1 MIGDM
6 KLALEVV
13 NSLER
18 DGIIGR
24 YAIGGA
30 MAAVFY
36 AEPVSTFDVDIF
48 IAFPVSLSGLISLSP
63 IYKAL
68 AQKGF
73 QESGEYVEIGGVP
86 VQFLAVYNA
95 LVEEALEKAVDIRYE
110 GVTTRVFSLE
120 HLIAIA
126 LQTGR
131 PKDRGRVEML
141 LSQAKPNMALLEG
154 ILQRYGLKG
163 KWKKWTS

>member
-1 MIGDM
+1 M

-48 IAFPVSLSGLISLSP
+48 ITFSSAASGLISLTP
-63 IYKAL
+63 LYEAL
-68 AQKGF
+68 IHKGF
-73 QESGEYVEIGGVP
+73 PASGEYVEIGGVP
-86 VQFLAVYNA
+86 VQFLAPYNA
-95 LVEEALEKAVDIRYE
+95 LVEEALEKAVEIQYEDI
-110 GVTTRVFSLE
+110 TTRIFSLE
-120 HLIAIA
+120 HVIAIA
-126 LQTGR
+126 LQAGR
-131 PKDRGRVEML
+131 PKDRGRVAML
-141 LSQAKPNMALLEG
+141 LSQAKPDMTLLDD
-154 ILQRYGLKG
+154 ILRRYGLKG
-163 KWKKWTS
+163 IWTKWTS

>member
-1 MIGDM
+1 MIRNM

-48 IAFPVSLSGLISLSP
+48 ITFFANSSG
-63 IYKAL
+63 
-68 AQKGF
+68 
-73 QESGEYVEIGGVP
+73 
-86 VQFLAVYNA
+86 
-95 LVEEALEKAVDIRYE
+95 
-110 GVTTRVFSLE
+110 
-120 HLIAIA
+120 
-126 LQTGR
+126 
-131 PKDRGRVEML
+131 
-141 LSQAKPNMALLEG
+141 
-154 ILQRYGLKG
+154 
-163 KWKKWTS
+163 

>member
-1 MIGDM
+1 MIRNM

-13 NSLER
+13 NSLEY

-48 IAFPVSLSGLISLSP
+48 ITFFANSSGLISLAP
-63 IYKAL
+63 VYEAL
-68 AQKGF
+68 AKRGYSV
-73 QESGEYVEIGGVP
+73 SGEHVDLGGVP
-86 VQFLAVYNA
+86 VQFLAAYNA
-95 LVEEALEKAVDIRYE
+95 LVEEAIEKAIETYYSGIR
-110 GVTTRVFSLE
+110 TRIFSLE
-120 HLIAIA
+120 HVIAIA

-131 PKDRGRVEML
+131 PKDRGRVAML
-141 LSQAKPNMALLEG
+141 LSQTKPDMTLLDD
-154 ILQRYGLKG
+154 ILHRYGLKG
-163 KWKKWTS
+163 IWTQWTS

>member
-1 MIGDM
+1 M

-24 YAIGGA
+24 YALGGA

-48 IAFPVSLSGLISLSP
+48 IAFSASPSGLISLAP
-63 IYKAL
+63 IYEAL
-68 AQKGF
+68 ARKGF
-73 QESGEYVEIGGVP
+73 VESGDYVEIGGVP
-86 VQFLAVYNA
+86 VQFLATYNT
-95 LVEEALEKAVDIRYE
+95 LVEESLEKAVDILYD
-110 GVTTRVFSLE
+110 GVITRVFGLE
-120 HLIAIA
+120 YLIAIA
-126 LQTGR
+126 MQTGR

-141 LSQAKPNMALLEG
+141 LSQAKPDMALLEE
-154 ILQRYGLKG
+154 IVQRYGLKG
-163 KWKKWTS
+163 IWKKWTS